1 MAGGVVARV
10 KQQNGGRVMA
20 KQDDLRH
27 EGVHAQRVRS
37 DHNKLEA
44 VLARRWREQ
53 QARVR
58 GLNRGL
64 GVLENLMTPVGQDPE
79 PITQRDAAVA
89 ATVVQWMGSPIG
101 QAFMDECR
109 EEAEGLRR

>member
-1 MAGGVVARV
+1 MARV

-44 VLARRWREQ
+44 V
-53 QARVR
+53 
-58 GLNRGL
+58 
-64 GVLENLMTPVGQDPE
+64 
-79 PITQRDAAVA
+79 QRDAAVA

-109 EEAEGLRR
+109 EEAEGQRR